1 MDFWQRCQNN
11 SKDKGWSSKTVVL
24 GQVDIHMQ
32 TKLDYCITRFT
43 KINWNWIID
52 LSVRAKVIKHS
63 EHILVNLC
71 DLGIGCVIKDTKAQV
86 KKETIDWLNFIKIDN
101 FCAANGNNQDSE
113 GQTTEWENIFVNV
126 ISHSP

>member
-11 SKDKGWSSKTVVL
+11 SKDKGWSSKTMVL

-32 TKLDYCITRFT
+32 MKLDYCITRFT

-52 LSVRAKVIKHS
+52 LNVRAKVIKHS

-71 DLGIGCVIKDTKAQV
+71 DFGIGVLSKTPKHKWR
-86 KKETIDWLNFIKIDN
+86 KK
-101 FCAANGNNQDSE
+101 Q
-113 GQTTEWENIFVNV
+113 
-126 ISHSP
+126 